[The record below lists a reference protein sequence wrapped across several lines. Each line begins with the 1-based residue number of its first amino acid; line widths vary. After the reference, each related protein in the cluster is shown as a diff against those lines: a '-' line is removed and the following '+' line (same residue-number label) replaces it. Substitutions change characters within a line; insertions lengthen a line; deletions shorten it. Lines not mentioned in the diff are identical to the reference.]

1 MRCDGIQV
9 VPPNQNFKTKVV
21 NALSNPQTKRLQKFS
36 VLSSAA

>member
-21 NALSNPQTKRLQKFS
+21 NALSNPPNKETAEVFS
-36 VLSSAA
+36 FK